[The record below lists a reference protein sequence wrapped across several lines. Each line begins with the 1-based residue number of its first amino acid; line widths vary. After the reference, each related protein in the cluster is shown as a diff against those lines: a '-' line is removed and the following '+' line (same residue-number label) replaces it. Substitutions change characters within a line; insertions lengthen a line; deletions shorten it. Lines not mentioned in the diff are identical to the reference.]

1 MQGISSRPASAA
13 VSNNSRFIE
22 ATRQN
27 HAVLSQAAQED
38 TAIEGSQLQAMVRR
52 PKQLQVLK
60 ASQAGSIFPLCFP
73 MISHRHCCLQ
83 EQISPP
89 LHLVHKENAG
99 EVPLVY
105 QLRHQHQLD
114 MQVKELESLMVL
126 HDVQITPPST
136 AGRGAALQPGS
147 PGRDSVRSMASHR
160 SASPTISAAAKAG
173 IGSPHSDHHDDQA
186 SASSTR

>member
-1 MQGISSRPASAA
+1 MQGMQGISSRPASAA

-38 TAIEGSQLQAMVRR
+38 TAIEGS
-52 PKQLQVLK
+52 QLQVLK